1 MSGKSRIDRSDGRLC
16 GDRLAVAVKQGP
28 NGFQIGQIG
37 TVILP
42 PDNDVAIPANGHT
55 EAFGFAII
63 DGIGGVD
70 IHGVAHRADA
80 IVLGFGWK
88 RLTIDLTGQQ
98 RGGEERQ

>member
-37 TVILP
+37 TIVLP
-42 PDNDVAIPANGHT
+42 SDHHVAIPANGHS
-55 EAFGFAII
+55 EAFGFTIV

-70 IHGVAHRADA
+70 IHSLAHGADTV
-80 IVLGFGWK
+80 VLWLSWK
-88 RLTIDLTGQQ
+88 RLAVNLTGQQ
-98 RGGEERQ
+98 GGGQEW